1 MNRGRKVISSNVIL
15 PNVVLLLAVFILA
28 ATAQTAPENRAAFTA
43 KLVAAAVER
52 ASHTV
57 QYDGSYQKISYPN
70 GDVAANR
77 GACSDEIVRIYRAV
91 GIDLQKEVHE
101 DMVANFAAYP
111 QKAKWHTSRT
121 DTNIDHRRVENLNIF
136 FKRHG
141 ETLPKSLDAADYQ
154 PGDIVSWDLNGNN
167 LTHIGMVVDQKGLFS
182 RRYKVLHNIGA
193 GPKIEDVL
201 FDWKIIEHFRYFGP
215 EKK

>member
-1 MNRGRKVISSNVIL
+1 MGRARFVA
-15 PNVVLLLAVFILA
+15 LLIAAFALA
-28 ATAQTAPENRAAFTA
+28 ATAQTAPENRAAFAA

-201 FDWKIIEHFRYFGP
+201 FDWKIIGHFRYFGP